1 MNSTHAVSPLSSGE
15 VMAQLMDM
23 DTGGKGERWWG
34 RVGEVIVNNFSI
46 LLAGEMKDS
55 AQI

>member
-1 MNSTHAVSPLSSGE
+1 MNSIHAVWPLSSGE